1 MESSNEARHC
11 HQEEE
16 VGGGGGGHH
25 DVVWTAWSLGGRQF
39 FGGEKKV
46 SPARKADP
54 MYDSSP
60 P

>member
-25 DVVWTAWSLGGRQF
+25 DVVWTDGWSLGGRQF

-54 MYDSSP
+54 R
-60 P
+60 